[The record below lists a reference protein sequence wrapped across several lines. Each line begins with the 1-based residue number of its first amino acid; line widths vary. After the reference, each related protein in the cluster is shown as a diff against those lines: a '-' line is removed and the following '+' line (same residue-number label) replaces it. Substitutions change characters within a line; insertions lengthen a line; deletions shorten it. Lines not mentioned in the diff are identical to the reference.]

1 MEPLRVLQQIASRLD
16 TLESAEQVHLAMD
29 EVEFVFELMP
39 PEMQELADDLMI
51 RLRRRLREVQG
62 PA

>member
-29 EVEFVFELMP
+29 EVEFVFELMT
-39 PEMQELADDLMI
+39 PEMQELADDLMV